1 MTDDTTNH
9 EVDHILQK
17 IPKDQRDVLMR
28 IVDRMILRIHPQL
41 SSVGS
46 FPVLDSKVRSR
57 FDILLTTILLMMLII
72 LMKLWYSYANINY
85 IKITTVELF
94 DRSHRFVCSDSLYSR
109 SN

>member
-17 IPKDQRDVLMR
+17 IPKDQRDALMR
-28 IVDRMILRIHPQL
+28 IVDMMILRIQPQL

-46 FPVLDSKVRSR
+46 FPDLDSKVRSR

-72 LMKLWYSYANINY
+72 LM
-85 IKITTVELF
+85 
-94 DRSHRFVCSDSLYSR
+94 
-109 SN
+109 

>member
-17 IPKDQRDVLMR
+17 IPKDQRDALMR
-28 IVDRMILRIHPQL
+28 IVDMMIRIQPQL

-46 FPVLDSKVRSR
+46 FPDLDSKVRSR

-72 LMKLWYSYANINY
+72 LM
-85 IKITTVELF
+85 
-94 DRSHRFVCSDSLYSR
+94 
-109 SN
+109 